1 MYECGV
7 GFISVCGIVMCVSS
21 LFYMLLKDGVF
32 YEEII
37 VKNIGGMVKIVVYEM
52 LDGSYWMELI
62 GNVMIMYLIEGL
74 LIDLLNGVF
83 EKIIII
89 EMNE

>member
-37 VKNIGGMVKIVVYEM
+37 VKNVGGMVKIVVYEM